1 MPGTFRARRVA
12 YAAAGLV
19 VTLIFG
25 TIGFHHYLSES
36 WLQSFYRSIVTASLT
51 GLDTVPRND
60 GARIITILVVLSGLV
75 LIGYVAAAIVEAIAG
90 DAISGALAKRRRQ
103 RAIERLEN
111 HFIICGY
118 GRVGRR
124 VAEEFAAND
133 VPFVVLDFSEDA
145 IEEASDAGVLFIEG
159 NGVEDEDLAQ
169 AGLERARGLVASS
182 DSDADNLYNTLSAR
196 AARPELWIVARASDE
211 DAQRKL
217 KLAGADRVVMP
228 YATAGRV
235 MANLLLK
242 PQVSAFLNV
251 LSRSGGED
259 ISFEEIEVKPT
270 CPVVGRSIRELR
282 VQEQTG
288 AYIVAHRRG
297 DGPLD
302 TRPSPDA
309 ILSAGDVVVGV
320 GTSDE
325 IKSLEDLLAPREPV
339 AARGR

>member
-1 MPGTFRARRVA
+1 VTGTFRARRVA

-19 VTLIFG
+19 VTLISG
-25 TIGFHHYLSES
+25 TIGFHHYLHES
-36 WLQSFYRSIVTASLT
+36 WLQAFYRSIVTASLT

-60 GARIITILVVLSGLV
+60 GARVVTILVVLAGLV
-75 LIGYVAAAIVEAIAG
+75 LIGYVGAAIVEAIAG
-90 DAISGALAKRRRQ
+90 DAITGALAKRRRQ

-145 IEEASDAGVLFIEG
+145 IESATEAGVLFVEG

-182 DSDADNLYNTLSAR
+182 DSDADNLYITLSAR
-196 AARPELWIVARASDE
+196 AARPDLSIVARASDE
-211 DAQRKL
+211 DAARKL

-235 MANLLLK
+235 MANLVLK
-242 PQVSAFLNV
+242 PQVTAFLDV
-251 LSRSGGED
+251 VMTAEGDDFRL
-259 ISFEEIEVKPT
+259 EEIEVTGT
-270 CPVVGRSIRELR
+270 CARAGRTLRDLR
-282 VQEQTG
+282 VREETG
-288 AYIVAHRRG
+288 AMVVAVRKP
-297 DGPLD
+297 DGRFD
-302 TRPSPDA
+302 TTPDPEEL
-309 ILSAGDVVVGV
+309 IEVGDVLIGV
-320 GTSDE
+320 GTAEE
-325 IKSLEDLLAPREPV
+325 IRRLEDFFAPREAV
-339 AARGR
+339 AG

>member
-1 MPGTFRARRVA
+1 VTGTFRARRVA

-19 VTLIFG
+19 VTLIVG
-25 TIGFHHYLSES
+25 TIGFHHYLGEA
-36 WLQSFYRSIVTASLT
+36 WLQAFYRSIVTASLT

-60 GARIITILVVLSGLV
+60 GARVVTILVVLSGLV
-75 LIGYVAAAIVEAIAG
+75 LIGYVGAAIVEAIAG
-90 DAISGALAKRRRQ
+90 DAISGALAERRRQ
-103 RAIERLEN
+103 RAIERLSD

-124 VAEEFAAND
+124 VADEFAANH

-145 IEEASDAGVLFIEG
+145 IEAAQEAGVLFVEG

-182 DSDADNLYNTLSAR
+182 DSDADNLYITLSAR

-235 MANLLLK
+235 MANLVLK
-242 PQVSAFLNV
+242 PQVTAFLDTV
-251 LSRSGGED
+251 MTAEGDDFRL
-259 ISFEEIEVKPT
+259 EEIEVTDT
-270 CPVVGRSIRELR
+270 CARAGRTLRDLR
-282 VQEQTG
+282 VREETG
-288 AYIVAHRRG
+288 AMIVAVRKP
-297 DGPLD
+297 DGRFD
-302 TRPSPDA
+302 TTPDPGEL
-309 ILSAGDVVVGV
+309 IEAGDVLIGV
-320 GTSDE
+320 GTAEE
-325 IKSLEDLLAPREPV
+325 IRRLEDFFAPREAV
-339 AARGR
+339 AG

>member
-1 MPGTFRARRVA
+1 VTGTFRARRVA

-19 VTLIFG
+19 VTLIVG
-25 TIGFHHYLSES
+25 TIGFHHYLGEA
-36 WLQSFYRSIVTASLT
+36 WLQAFYRSIVTASLT

-60 GARIITILVVLSGLV
+60 GARVVTILVVLSGLV
-75 LIGYVAAAIVEAIAG
+75 LIGYVGAAIVEAIAG
-90 DAISGALAKRRRQ
+90 DAISGALAERRRQ
-103 RAIERLEN
+103 RAIERLSD

-124 VAEEFAAND
+124 VAAEFAAND

-145 IEEASDAGVLFIEG
+145 IEAAQEAGVLFVEG

-182 DSDADNLYNTLSAR
+182 DSDADNLYITLSAR

-235 MANLLLK
+235 MANLVLK
-242 PQVSAFLNV
+242 PQVTAFLDTV
-251 LSRSGGED
+251 MTAEGDDFRL
-259 ISFEEIEVKPT
+259 EEIEVTDT
-270 CPVVGRSIRELR
+270 CARAGRTLRDLR
-282 VQEQTG
+282 VREETG
-288 AYIVAHRRG
+288 AMIVAVRKP
-297 DGPLD
+297 DGRFD
-302 TRPSPDA
+302 TTPDPGEL
-309 ILSAGDVVVGV
+309 IEAGDVLIGV
-320 GTSDE
+320 GTAEE
-325 IKSLEDLLAPREPV
+325 IRRLEDFFAPREAV
-339 AARGR
+339 AG

>member
-1 MPGTFRARRVA
+1 VTGTFRARRVA

-25 TIGFHHYLSES
+25 TIGFHHFLREG
-36 WLQSFYRSIVTASLT
+36 WLQAFYRAIVTASLT

-60 GARIITILVVLSGLV
+60 GARVVTILVVLAGLV
-75 LIGYVAAAIVEAIAG
+75 LIGYVGAAIVEAIAG
-90 DAISGALAKRRRQ
+90 DAITGALAERRRQ
-103 RAIERLEN
+103 RAIERLRD

-124 VAEEFAAND
+124 VAQEFAAND

-145 IEEASDAGVLFIEG
+145 IEAASEAGVLFVEG

-182 DSDADNLYNTLSAR
+182 DSDADNLYITLSAR
-196 AARPELWIVARASDE
+196 AARPDLSIVARASDE

-235 MANLLLK
+235 MANLALK
-242 PQVSAFLNV
+242 PQVTAFLDTV
-251 LSRSGGED
+251 MTAEGDDFRL
-259 ISFEEIEVKPT
+259 EEIEVTET
-270 CPVVGRSIRELR
+270 CARAGRTLRDLR
-282 VQEQTG
+282 VREETG
-288 AYIVAHRRG
+288 AMIVAVRKP
-297 DGPLD
+297 DGRFD
-302 TRPSPDA
+302 TTPDPEEL
-309 ILSAGDVVVGV
+309 IEAGDVLIGV
-320 GTSDE
+320 GTAEE
-325 IKSLEDLLAPREPV
+325 IRRLEDFFSPREAV
-339 AARGR
+339 AG

>member
-1 MPGTFRARRVA
+1 VTGTFRARRVA

-25 TIGFHHYLSES
+25 TIGFHHYLGEA
-36 WLQSFYRSIVTASLT
+36 WLQAFYRSIVTASLT

-60 GARIITILVVLSGLV
+60 GARIVTIVVVLSGLV
-75 LIGYVAAAIVEAIAG
+75 LIGYVGAAIVEAIAG
-90 DAISGALAKRRRQ
+90 DAISGALAERRRQ
-103 RAIERLEN
+103 RAIERLSD

-124 VAEEFAAND
+124 VADEFAANH

-145 IEEASDAGVLFIEG
+145 IEAAQEAGVLFVEG

-182 DSDADNLYNTLSAR
+182 DSDADNLYITLSAR
-196 AARPELWIVARASDE
+196 AARPGLWIVARASDE

-235 MANLLLK
+235 MANLVLK
-242 PQVSAFLNV
+242 PQVTAFLDTV
-251 LSRSGGED
+251 MTAEGDDFRL
-259 ISFEEIEVKPT
+259 EEIEVTDT
-270 CPVVGRSIRELR
+270 CARAGRTLRDLR
-282 VQEQTG
+282 VREETG
-288 AYIVAHRRG
+288 AMIVAVRKP
-297 DGPLD
+297 DGRFD
-302 TRPSPDA
+302 TTPDPGEL
-309 ILSAGDVVVGV
+309 IEAGDVLIGV
-320 GTSDE
+320 GTAEE
-325 IKSLEDLLAPREPV
+325 IRRLEDFFAPREAV
-339 AARGR
+339 AG

>member
-1 MPGTFRARRVA
+1 VTGTFRARRVA

-25 TIGFHHYLSES
+25 TIGFHHYLGEA
-36 WLQSFYRSIVTASLT
+36 WLQAFYRSIVTASLT

-60 GARIITILVVLSGLV
+60 GARVVTIVVVLAGLI
-75 LIGYVAAAIVEAIAG
+75 LIGYVGAAIVEAIAG
-90 DAISGALAKRRRQ
+90 DAITGALGARRRQ
-103 RAIERLEN
+103 RAIERLRE
-111 HFIICGY
+111 HYIICGY

-124 VAEEFAAND
+124 VAQEFGANG

-145 IEEASDAGVLFIEG
+145 IEAAQEAGVLFIEG

-182 DSDADNLYNTLSAR
+182 DSDADNLYITLSAR

-235 MANLLLK
+235 MANLVLK
-242 PQVSAFLNV
+242 PQVTAFLDTV
-251 LSRSGGED
+251 MTAEGDDFRL
-259 ISFEEIEVKPT
+259 EEIEVTET
-270 CPVVGRSIRELR
+270 CARAGRTLRDLR
-282 VQEQTG
+282 VREETG
-288 AYIVAHRRG
+288 AMVVAVRKP
-297 DGPLD
+297 DGRFD
-302 TRPSPDA
+302 TTPDPEEL
-309 ILSAGDVVVGV
+309 IEAGDVLIGV
-320 GTSDE
+320 GTAEE
-325 IKSLEDLLAPREPV
+325 IRRLEDFFAPREAV
-339 AARGR
+339 AG